1 MSQDCLILS
10 PVPCLV
16 CLILC
21 VSHVSCPMSPVSC
34 LMSRVSHTL
43 CVPFLMSHVSF
54 FHVSCVSY
62 LVCLVSHVSCVSYLV
77 CLMSRVPCLL
87 SRVSHTLCVP
97 CLVSRVSC
105 LMCLIPCVSHVSC
118 PMSRVSCLMSR
129 VSHTLYVSCLM
140 SRVSH
145 VSYLLMMMFNAEQSK
160 AKLTDVG
167 LGYKS
172 ACMLLLCC
180 YPPLL
185 IYLAPKADDHYTVTW
200 RVGG

>member
-34 LMSRVSHTL
+34 LMSRVSH
-43 CVPFLMSHVSF
+43 
-54 FHVSCVSY
+54 
-62 LVCLVSHVSCVSYLV
+62 
-77 CLMSRVPCLL
+77 
-87 SRVSHTLCVP
+87 
-97 CLVSRVSC
+97 
-105 LMCLIPCVSHVSC
+105 
-118 PMSRVSCLMSR
+118 
-129 VSHTLYVSCLM
+129 
-140 SRVSH
+140 
-145 VSYLLMMMFNAEQSK
+145 VSYLLMMTFNAEQSK